1 MNQNK
6 EQKLEQKFQE
16 IEKTI
21 PEKRTPI
28 DFQTLEKIINKWL
41 LIKDKGIIKVLLATV
56 IANKLKADPV
66 WLFIVAASGGT
77 KTELIRGLNKI
88 DGIYPISDLTP
99 QTFLSGEKGQKN
111 ASLLLRLPAENTI
124 LTYKDFTTVLTMH
137 RDKRHA
143 ILSQLREIYDGY
155 YRKEF
160 GTGETKTWEGKMGF
174 IAGVTSVIDNH
185 QSIFQVLGE
194 RFIQYRPEQPD
205 TIALAKK
212 AMANSGGEKAMREEI
227 QNAFAD
233 FIAGVEIPQDPPAI
247 SEELKDRIAYLASF
261 CVRARSGIIRDG
273 FSSREI
279 ELIPDTELPTRLA
292 KQLITLTAA
301 FSLIGN
307 ATPEE
312 DYELIYKIGLDTL
325 PQKRRRALETLI
337 QASDELE
344 TADVAMEI
352 GYPTNTT
359 RRILEDLHGL
369 GLVKRLH
376 EGKGYAD
383 KWLISDYTNQ
393 LLEKAKPKSLEV
405 ENLPKSTKNE
415 GLPEKSDDFV
425 DKNKS
430 DNLFDNSGEDT
441 LPEMSEE

>member
-6 EQKLEQKFQE
+6 EQKIEQKIQE

-21 PEKRTPI
+21 PDKRTPI
-28 DFQTLEKIINKWL
+28 DFQTLESVINKWL
-41 LIKDKGIIKVLLATV
+41 LIKDSGIIKVLVASV

-88 DGIYPISDLTP
+88 EGIYPISDLTP

-111 ASLLLRLPAENTI
+111 ASLLLRLPPEDTI

-194 RFIQYRPEQPD
+194 RFVQYRPEQPN

-212 AMANSGGEKAMREEI
+212 AMANSGDEKAMRKEI

-233 FIAGVEIPQDPPAI
+233 FIAGVEMPQETVLI
-247 SEELKDRIAYLASF
+247 SEDLKDRIAYLASF

-292 KQLITLTAA
+292 KQLITLASA

-307 ATPEE
+307 AAPEE
-312 DYELIYKIGLDTL
+312 DYELIFKIGMDTL
-325 PQKRRRALETLI
+325 PQKRRRTLKTLI
-337 QASDELE
+337 GATEELE
-344 TADVAMEI
+344 TADVAMDI

-369 GLVKRLH
+369 GLVKRQH

-383 KWLISDYTNQ
+383 KWLISDYTRE
-393 LLEKAKPKSLEV
+393 LLEKAKPNSLRVIGKE
-405 ENLPKSTKNE
+405 ES
-415 GLPEKSDDFV
+415 LPEKSDDITQEI
-425 DKNKS
+425 S
-430 DNLFDNSGEDT
+430 NLFDASGSDT
-441 LPEMSEE
+441 LPEKSGE